1 MGTIPGMRLSLA
13 VATLGCLSAM
23 QAPALP
29 ALAGTATD
37 VAAIDAHVRAAM
49 DASGVPAVSY
59 AIARDGVVIHVGAF
73 GLAGPGG
80 VPMTGRTPLVLGS
93 VGKSMTALAI
103 RQLQQAGRLGL
114 DMPVVRYLPWFAL
127 GGGTG
132 VADRITVRQLLQH
145 TSGLSTA
152 DGQNPRWYAPGLSV
166 EGIVRSLA
174 GVTPTGVPGSYAYS
188 NLNYVI
194 LGALIEAVSGESYGA
209 YLRAHVFAPLG
220 MVDSFTSLADA
231 QGDGLAAGHR
241 VLFGVTVPYDE
252 PYPTGMVPAGY
263 QIASADDMGRFV
275 AALANQGITAGSDIA
290 TATGNAV
297 RQPPQPAAPDY
308 GTDWQPLLGA
318 GAGTWS
324 GQSGSTLTTNAD
336 ILVAPVEHVGVAV
349 LMTANPT
356 QVMNLPAGAS
366 DVALDVLRLTLGL
379 APSSTPP
386 TVRTLYL
393 AIDGLLLVLLALLAV
408 HAARARSWRD
418 RLRTGAH
425 SRLLLART
433 VVADAL
439 LPLGVL
445 LGLPLAI
452 GATGSTHPGD
462 GVGGWRFLL
471 WTLPDLAAS
480 LALLAVVGMMLGIAK
495 LLALT
500 GLTRPGR
507 MRRAA

>member
-1 MGTIPGMRLSLA
+1 MRLSLA
-13 VATLGCLSAM
+13 AAALGCLSAM
-23 QAPALP
+23 QAAIALP
-29 ALAGTATD
+29 AFAGTSTDFAT
-37 VAAIDAHVRAAM
+37 IDAHVRAAM
-49 DASGVPAVSY
+49 DASGVPGVSY

-73 GLAGPGG
+73 GVAGPGG
-80 VPMTGRTPLVLGS
+80 HPMSGRTPLVVGS

-114 DMPVVRYLPWFAL
+114 DVPVVRYLPWFTL
-127 GGGTG
+127 GGRAGF
-132 VADRITVRQLLQH
+132 AARITIRQLLLH

-152 DGQNPRWYAPGLSV
+152 DGQDPRWYAPGLSV
-166 EGIVRSLA
+166 EGIVRALA
-174 GVTPTGVPGSYAYS
+174 GVTPTGSPGSYAYS

-194 LGALIEAVSGESYGA
+194 LGALIEAVSGQSYGA
-209 YLRAHVFAPLG
+209 YLRAHVFGPLG
-220 MVDSFTSLADA
+220 MVDSFTSLVDA

-241 VLFGVTVPYDE
+241 VLFGVTVPFDE

-275 AALANQGITAGSDIA
+275 AALANQGIAASADIT
-290 TATGNAV
+290 TATGSAV
-297 RQPPQPAAPDY
+297 RPPQPAAPDY

-324 GQSGSTLTTNAD
+324 GQSGSTLTTNTD

-366 DVALDVLRLTLGL
+366 DVALDVLRLTMGL
-379 APSSTPP
+379 DPSSTAP

-393 AIDGLLLVLLALLAV
+393 VIDGLLLVLLGLLAV
-408 HAARARSWRD
+408 HAARARTWRD
-418 RLRTGAH
+418 RLRTGPH

-433 VVADAL
+433 IIADMV

-462 GVGGWRFLL
+462 VVGGWRFLL

-480 LALLAVVGMMLGIAK
+480 LALLAVVAMMLGIAK
-495 LLALT
+495 LLSLAS
-500 GLTRPGR
+500 LTRPGR
-507 MRRAA
+507 LRRGA